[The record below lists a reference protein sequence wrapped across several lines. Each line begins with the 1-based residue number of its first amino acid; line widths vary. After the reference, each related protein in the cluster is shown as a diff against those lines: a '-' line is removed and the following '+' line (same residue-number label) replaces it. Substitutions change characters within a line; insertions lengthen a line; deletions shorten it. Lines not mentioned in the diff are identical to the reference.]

1 MSVSFRRLLEQT
13 VDEEALFSPF
23 YRPVKTMDPE
33 EVELLDEHPTIPSEN
48 TSETPPSQV
57 EWQWVEDNVVYNT
70 HLVKEVYD
78 DSRKEVD
85 ITDPGVSKRYKAVTF
100 AYNKNNNQIG
110 MVLEF
115 SDTSE
120 NFNDP
125 FNVEVLSDFLDNM
138 EFLSEAETGGEERY
152 WFSRLLDPQF

>member
-85 ITDPGVSKRYKAVTF
+85 ITDPGVPKRYKAVTF